1 MKVAGR
7 VTRAEKSEPRGR
19 QHGHYRPESKFPSSY
34 PRWVRDPGLRHS
46 VPPSVKRR
54 QPLCP
59 DGAEWG
65 WLEPR
70 DQDVRALRHLWD
82 ASSSVTTRSLRV
94 AHGHHPVAPSAWTPL
109 VSCKAVTPLAG
120 IPTPIPRWVPSHLLH
135 RRLACLFPNIS
146 KSGGGMPLAATVHP
160 GAQMGATFV
169 THVTWPADRPSPVS
183 LPSALVTPAARAS
196 LSPSTRPGGPQ
207 PAPH

>member
-1 MKVAGR
+1 MIKFRESASHSTCWHPNTYLHDVWIVAVVGADGRWGWSCCMKVAGR
-7 VTRAEKSEPRGR
+7 VTHAEKSEPRGR

-34 PRWVRDPGLRHS
+34 PHWPCDPGLRHS

-94 AHGHHPVAPSAWTPL
+94 AHGHHPVAPSAWTP
-109 VSCKAVTPLAG
+109 AG
-120 IPTPIPRWVPSHLLH
+120 FL
-135 RRLACLFPNIS
+135 
-146 KSGGGMPLAATVHP
+146 
-160 GAQMGATFV
+160 
-169 THVTWPADRPSPVS
+169 
-183 LPSALVTPAARAS
+183 
-196 LSPSTRPGGPQ
+196 
-207 PAPH
+207 